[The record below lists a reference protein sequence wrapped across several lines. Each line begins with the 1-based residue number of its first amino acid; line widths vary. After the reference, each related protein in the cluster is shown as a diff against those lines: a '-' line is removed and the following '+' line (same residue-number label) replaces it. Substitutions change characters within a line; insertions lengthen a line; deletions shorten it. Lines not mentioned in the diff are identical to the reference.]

1 MLKSKELIYAAL
13 VNPGQNNAIDVLKG
27 SSVHW
32 DPLQIIS
39 GIFGGPAF
47 NLSTAVVQNGEI
59 CLTMGLCLSPN
70 FSSASI

>member
-1 MLKSKELIYAAL
+1 
-13 VNPGQNNAIDVLKG
+13 
-27 SSVHW
+27 
-32 DPLQIIS
+32 LQIIS

-47 NLSTAVVQNGEI
+47 NLSMEVVQNGEI

>member
-1 MLKSKELIYAAL
+1 MVKSKELIYAAL
-13 VNPGQNNAIDVLKG
+13 VSPGQITAIDVLKE

-47 NLSTAVVQNGEI
+47 NLSMEVVQNGEI

>member
-1 MLKSKELIYAAL
+1 MAKLYSIIDAAG
-13 VNPGQNNAIDVLKG
+13 VNPGQITAIDVLNE

-47 NLSTAVVQNGEI
+47 NLSMAVVQNGEI
-59 CLTMGLCLSPN
+59 CLTKGLCLSPN

>member
-1 MLKSKELIYAAL
+1 
-13 VNPGQNNAIDVLKG
+13 
-27 SSVHW
+27 
-32 DPLQIIS
+32 LQIIS

>member
-1 MLKSKELIYAAL
+1 MINSYILIYAAGE
-13 VNPGQNNAIDVLKG
+13 NPGQITAIDVLKE

-59 CLTMGLCLSPN
+59 CFTMGLCLSPN
-70 FSSASI
+70 FS